1 VWIAKIK
8 RHLSRMVRIMDKYE
22 DILKNL
28 IKKDLS
34 DTVADTSNCITDE
47 AFSLYLENLLD
58 EREKEDIE
66 EHLIVCKACR
76 QKNIALHKFKKE
88 IQKEDLLTAP
98 TRATEKA
105 KQLVKEPVTHNLV
118 EVVLEFARDTV
129 RIIKNTGS
137 IFQPIEADF
146 NMVPVLARES
156 VKKRVRKYISH
167 EQKHVVMPVEGEAWV
182 EAAYFVNEFDGLLV
196 AVTIERVTESE
207 CEMKIRTEDS
217 SGVPI
222 DGIRLN
228 LILGEKELASY
239 LTREGYAI
247 FKNLPFNEYSLVIAR
262 NQETI
267 GTINLT
273 LEGVQ

>member
-34 DTVADTSNCITDE
+34 GTVADTSNCITDE
-47 AFSLYLENLLD
+47 AFSLYLENLLN

-76 QKNIALHKFKKE
+76 QKSIALHKFKEE

-98 TRATEKA
+98 MRATEKA
-105 KQLVKEPVTHNLV
+105 KQLVMEPVTHNLV

-137 IFQPIEADF
+137 IFQPIEASL
-146 NMVPVLARES
+146 NMSLELARE
-156 VKKRVRKYISH
+156 RKYVYHQQRH
-167 EQKHVVMPVEGEAWV
+167 EIIPVEGAAWA

-196 AVTIERVTESE
+196 AITIEKVTESE
-207 CEMKIRTEDS
+207 CEMKIRTADS
-217 SGVPI
+217 SGLPI

-247 FKNLPFNEYSLVIAR
+247 FKNLSFNEYSLVIVR
-262 NQETI
+262 NQETV
-267 GTINLT
+267 GMINLK
-273 LEGVQ
+273 LEAAR